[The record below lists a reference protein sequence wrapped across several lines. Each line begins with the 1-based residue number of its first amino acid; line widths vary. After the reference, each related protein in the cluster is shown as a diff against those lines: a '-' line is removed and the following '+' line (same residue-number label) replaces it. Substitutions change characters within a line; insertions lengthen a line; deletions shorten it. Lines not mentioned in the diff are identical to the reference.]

1 MSLIRFIDPAFT
13 LSISYEKIPERIN
26 YELFKN
32 VSFFLLIFSIEEL
45 KFAFTGTKISGKRNH
60 WRVRTTV
67 RTRLTKVVNASDCS
81 DSGLSFL
88 PVSASTLL
96 FSNI

>member
-45 KFAFTGTKISGKRNH
+45 KFTFTGTKISGKRNH
-60 WRVRTTV
+60 WRSNNRSHTFNKSSK
-67 RTRLTKVVNASDCS
+67 RFGLFRLGTEFFAGVGIDFVV
-81 DSGLSFL
+81 F
-88 PVSASTLL
+88 
-96 FSNI
+96 